1 MEKATTKAREFAFYS
16 TKNGAMV
23 RVHSSQARDYA
34 KYLEAQPWVEAYN
47 KRQMGIQ
54 IPTNRVE
61 NMRRMGILFRH
72 FL

>member
-1 MEKATTKAREFAFYS
+1 MLNSFLLLCAASPLIFNYLQKIAAFSNCYIYIS
-16 TKNGAMV
+16 K
-23 RVHSSQARDYA
+23 SFES
-34 KYLEAQPWVEAYN
+34 YN
-47 KRQMGIQ
+47 KRQIGIQ